1 MTERMFSER
10 INFYTSVKREEAKEL
25 LDLYNVRYEEALK
38 NALGGIKLE
47 CDACLECNS
56 QVQVFTQLP

>member
-1 MTERMFSER
+1 LLAL
-10 INFYTSVKREEAKEL
+10 YTT
-25 LDLYNVRYEEALK
+25 RYEEAIK

>member
-1 MTERMFSER
+1 LLAL
-10 INFYTSVKREEAKEL
+10 YTT
-25 LDLYNVRYEEALK
+25 RYEEAIK

-56 QVQVFTQLP
+56 LVQVFTQLP